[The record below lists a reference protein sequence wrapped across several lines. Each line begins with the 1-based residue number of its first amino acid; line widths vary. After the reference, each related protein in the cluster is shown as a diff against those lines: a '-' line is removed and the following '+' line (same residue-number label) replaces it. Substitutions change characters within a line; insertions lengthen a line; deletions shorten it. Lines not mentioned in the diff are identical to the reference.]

1 MRNKDIEKRLTQ
13 AVSNSVPN
21 VLDNILVK
29 CEKKKGFEKKVVKK
43 KEQVKTKDKFIIRP
57 RLVGA
62 FAMVMVMAFTFVGL
76 TNYNSNYK
84 VDATIEFDVNP
95 SIEIE
100 VNKKEEIIK
109 INALNEDA
117 KKVLD
122 DMDFKGVDLDI
133 AVNAIIGSMLKNG
146 YLTVDQNSIL
156 VSVKNDDKEKGE
168 QLQQKLSKEIQEIL
182 SASKL
187 DGSVITQEYE
197 TNAEIK
203 KIANNNNI
211 SEGKAELI
219 KRILDAKL
227 KDAKGNL
234 YKEEDLAKLSINEL
248 KLLLEEKETTLKN
261 VKTSHAKTKIK
272 AFLNKQKREEYI
284 QRGYEELEIVAK
296 QYNYD
301 LKELT
306 DKKASELFANRSV
319 KTVEDL
325 YREIGKGNLSALA
338 AINKILGL
346 TDVKLSD
353 EVALQQYSEDTSNV
367 RIRRSQNG
375 YGIIVEGLDKAQIKL
390 GNCCQPVLGDQ
401 IVGFISRGN
410 GIIAHREECPNVHN
424 SEVERLINLSWDPN
438 FKGRDL

>member
-43 KEQVKTKDKFIIRP
+43 KEQVKTKDKFVIRP

-84 VDATIEFDVNP
+84 VDTTIEFDVNP

-122 DMDFKGVDLDI
+122 DMNFKGVDLDI

-182 SASKL
+182 SASKI

-261 VKTSHAKTKIK
+261 VKTSGNASANSYIGKDKAKAIALENAKVKESNVINIEVELDADDGRLVYEVDFETKEKEYEYEIDAKKGTIVQKESESNDDYYEDKKEVNNNKEQVKENNNTSSYIGKEKAKSIAFNDAKVKESDVKDLSVEFDKDDGIYHYEIEFKYNKKEYTYDINAKTGKI
-272 AFLNKQKREEYI
+272 I
-284 QRGYEELEIVAK
+284 
-296 QYNYD
+296 
-301 LKELT
+301 
-306 DKKASELFANRSV
+306 DK
-319 KTVEDL
+319 
-325 YREIGKGNLSALA
+325 
-338 AINKILGL
+338 
-346 TDVKLSD
+346 
-353 EVALQQYSEDTSNV
+353 
-367 RIRRSQNG
+367 
-375 YGIIVEGLDKAQIKL
+375 
-390 GNCCQPVLGDQ
+390 
-401 IVGFISRGN
+401 
-410 GIIAHREECPNVHN
+410 
-424 SEVERLINLSWDPN
+424 EVERD
-438 FKGRDL
+438 D

>member
-84 VDATIEFDVNP
+84 VDTTIEFDVNP

-182 SASKL
+182 SASKI

-261 VKTSHAKTKIK
+261 VKTSGNASANSYIGKDKAKAIALENAKVKESNVINIEVELDADDGRLVYEVDFETKEKEYEYEIDAKKGTIVQKESESNDDYYEDKKEVNNNKEQVKENNNTSSYIGKEKAKSIAFKDAKVKESDVKDLSVEFDKDDGIYHYEIEFKYNKKEYTYDINAKTGKI
-272 AFLNKQKREEYI
+272 I
-284 QRGYEELEIVAK
+284 
-296 QYNYD
+296 
-301 LKELT
+301 
-306 DKKASELFANRSV
+306 DK
-319 KTVEDL
+319 
-325 YREIGKGNLSALA
+325 
-338 AINKILGL
+338 
-346 TDVKLSD
+346 
-353 EVALQQYSEDTSNV
+353 
-367 RIRRSQNG
+367 
-375 YGIIVEGLDKAQIKL
+375 
-390 GNCCQPVLGDQ
+390 
-401 IVGFISRGN
+401 
-410 GIIAHREECPNVHN
+410 
-424 SEVERLINLSWDPN
+424 EVERD
-438 FKGRDL
+438 D

>member
-1 MRNKDIEKRLTQ
+1 MRNKDLEKRLTQ
-13 AVSNSVPN
+13 AVSNSVPD
-21 VLDNILVK
+21 VLDDILVK

-43 KEQVKTKDKFIIRP
+43 KEQVKTKDKFIMRP

-62 FAMVMVMAFTFVGL
+62 FAMVMVMAFTFIGL
-76 TNYNSNYK
+76 TNYSSNYK
-84 VDATIEFDVNP
+84 VDTTIEFDVNP

-182 SASKL
+182 SASKIE
-187 DGSVITQEYE
+187 GSVITQDYE
-197 TNAEIK
+197 TNDDIK
-203 KIANNNNI
+203 KISNDNNI

-234 YKEEDLAKLSINEL
+234 YTSEDLAKLSINEL
-248 KLLLEEKETTLKN
+248 KLLLEEKETSLKN
-261 VKTSHAKTKIK
+261 VNTTGTASTSSYIGKDKAKEIALENANVKEKNVIDIEVELDADDGRLVYEVDFETKDKEYEYEIDAKEGTIVQKESEGNDDYYEDKKETSNKENNTNNTSSYIGKDKAKSIAFTDAKVKESDVKDLSVEFDEDDGTYHYEIEFKYNKKEYKYDINAKTGKI
-272 AFLNKQKREEYI
+272 I
-284 QRGYEELEIVAK
+284 
-296 QYNYD
+296 
-301 LKELT
+301 
-306 DKKASELFANRSV
+306 DK
-319 KTVEDL
+319 
-325 YREIGKGNLSALA
+325 
-338 AINKILGL
+338 
-346 TDVKLSD
+346 
-353 EVALQQYSEDTSNV
+353 
-367 RIRRSQNG
+367 
-375 YGIIVEGLDKAQIKL
+375 
-390 GNCCQPVLGDQ
+390 
-401 IVGFISRGN
+401 
-410 GIIAHREECPNVHN
+410 
-424 SEVERLINLSWDPN
+424 EVERD
-438 FKGRDL
+438 D

>member
-76 TNYNSNYK
+76 TNYSSNYK
-84 VDATIEFDVNP
+84 VDTTIEFDVNP

-122 DMDFKGVDLDI
+122 DMNFKGVDLDI

-182 SASKL
+182 SASKI

-203 KIANNNNI
+203 KIANDNNI

-261 VKTSHAKTKIK
+261 VKTSGNASANSYIGKDKAKAIALENAKVKESNVINIEVELDADDGRLVYEVDFETKEKEYEYEIDAKKGTIVQKESESNDDYYEDKKEVNNNKEQVKENNNTSSYIGKEKAKSIAFNDAKVKESDVKDLSVEFDKDDGIYHYEIEFKYNKKEYTYDINAKTGKI
-272 AFLNKQKREEYI
+272 I
-284 QRGYEELEIVAK
+284 
-296 QYNYD
+296 
-301 LKELT
+301 
-306 DKKASELFANRSV
+306 DK
-319 KTVEDL
+319 
-325 YREIGKGNLSALA
+325 
-338 AINKILGL
+338 
-346 TDVKLSD
+346 
-353 EVALQQYSEDTSNV
+353 
-367 RIRRSQNG
+367 
-375 YGIIVEGLDKAQIKL
+375 
-390 GNCCQPVLGDQ
+390 
-401 IVGFISRGN
+401 
-410 GIIAHREECPNVHN
+410 
-424 SEVERLINLSWDPN
+424 EVERD
-438 FKGRDL
+438 D